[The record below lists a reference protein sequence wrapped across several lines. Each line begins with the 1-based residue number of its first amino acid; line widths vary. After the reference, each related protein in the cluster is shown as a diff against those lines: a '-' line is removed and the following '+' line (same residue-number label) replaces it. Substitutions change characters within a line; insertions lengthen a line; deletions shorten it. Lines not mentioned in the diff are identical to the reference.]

1 MISAMTVAGAV
12 RVRRARGSSRKGMM
26 WYLQVYDIAM
36 DEVYQVR
43 ISDETHR
50 KLDQSA
56 VEVSPPE
63 WLGEVSP
70 TEWPGI
76 PLKSQLRSEWGLPE
90 SEWTP
95 VD

>member
-1 MISAMTVAGAV
+1 V
-12 RVRRARGSSRKGMM
+12 RLLCRRARGSSREGMM
-26 WYLQVYDIAM
+26 WYLQVYDIAI

-43 ISDETHR
+43 ISDRTYR

-56 VEVSPPE
+56 V
-63 WLGEVSP
+63 EVSP